1 MSKTIIYLHIQ
12 TSDGL
17 VRFKNE
23 AKVCIQELGTYLC
36 VLRRQ
41 LRSFCRVQQAKTYSI
56 IGYNSNRA
64 RLLKGKPIAR
74 KRSVGDQ
81 VF

>member
-1 MSKTIIYLHIQ
+1 MSKTINYLHIQ

-36 VLRRQ
+36 VLHRQIRSSRR
-41 LRSFCRVQQAKTYSI
+41 VHQAKS
-56 IGYNSNRA
+56 
-64 RLLKGKPIAR
+64 LLHH
-74 KRSVGDQ
+74 
-81 VF
+81 